1 MHILFQNSVVF
12 RLKVITLSKILL
24 KMALTSAAILG
35 TVGAATRAYSAYKS
49 GQAEDQAQNN
59 LNELYKTP
67 APRYKVNPRIS
78 GLYDQAIGEASNP
91 QGYTGAQTTN
101 FRQQLGQILKSR
113 FTNATSLSGGNSSRA
128 IAGVLGGQETDAINK
143 FAAGNPTNSNRL
155 AALSRAG
162 GYAHDFQSV
171 DNNNTS
177 QDINYRTRV
186 ENAYG
191 NTIASQRNYR
201 QNLLTSTGNDLIG
214 TAGYLLPK
222 DALDASEVPTQPF
235 TQQRRGFKRTP
246 YDFSGVNSEND
257 GSPVRIN

>member
-1 MHILFQNSVVF
+1 
-12 RLKVITLSKILL
+12 
-24 KMALTSAAILG
+24 MALTAAAILG

-162 GYAHDFQSV
+162 GYAHDFQNT
-171 DNNNTS
+171 DNTNTS

-191 NTIASQRNYR
+191 NSIASQRNYR

-214 TAGYLLPK
+214 TAGYLLPSGLGK
-222 DALDASEVPTQPF
+222 KAIPDDPLDPSEIPTQPF

-246 YDFSGVNSEND
+246 YDFSGINFGND